1 MAISLFRKKPDLFDY
16 HQERTCKN
24 CGHVF
29 QGRFC
34 SQCGEKVI
42 DRTDRAFGKLAE
54 SILNALTFMDG
65 KFWRSFKLILS
76 HPGELSAQIRAGI
89 QVPYMRLIGLFFVAN
104 FFYFLFPVFDTFNS
118 SLYSQYHQQS
128 YSPIIQELVNEHI
141 KGNNIDIDV
150 FTKQYNA
157 HSTNLAKLLLILLVF
172 IFTLPL
178 SIVNFSRKNFYFD
191 HLQISFEFHA
201 FQILIYC
208 FILPNIFNLIIRLAD
223 SLFGVNWSI
232 LLSENVYSYI
242 GTLIFMYFWI
252 RAQRSFYQHAWWI
265 SVLKGLF
272 LGYIVFYSWQV
283 YRMILF
289 FVTFYTM

>member
-1 MAISLFRKKPDLFDY
+1 MAISFFRKKPDLFDD

-76 HPGELSAQIRAGI
+76 HPGKLSAQIRAGI

-104 FFYFLFPVFDTFNS
+104 FFYFLFPVFNTFHS
-118 SLYSQYHQQS
+118 PLYSQYHQQN
-128 YSPIIQELVNEHI
+128 YSSIVQELVSEEV

-178 SIVNFSRKNFYFD
+178 AVVNYSKKNFYFD

-201 FQILIYC
+201 FQLLI
-208 FILPNIFNLIIRLAD
+208 FSVILPNLFKWIIKLAD
-223 SLFGVNWSI
+223 QWAGADWSVLMTDNVFSDISMLF
-232 LLSENVYSYI
+232 
-242 GTLIFMYFWI
+242 FMYFWI
-252 RAQRSFYQHAWWI
+252 RAQRNFYQHAWWI